1 MRKLWLVAKQEY
13 LKRVRKRSFLLSVLG
28 IPLLMVGVSV
38 LTVFIMMANADDR
51 PLGYVDHAGF
61 LDIAVVS
68 ELQAER
74 RNFVDI
80 RAYPDEDAARA
91 ALEDEHI
98 QAYYVVPEDYR
109 ENPDLELVYWQEALD
124 DEIQED
130 FGEFISA
137 SLVYDKD
144 EQVRTRIN
152 RGSNLTIRSRDE
164 RRELSSENILDII
177 IPFIASFF
185 LYFAITISGGY
196 MLQAVTDEKENRT
209 MEIMATSLAPRQLI
223 GGKALGLIGV
233 VLTQILIWVVAL
245 VISVLIAS
253 QFFEALRMVNIP
265 WGTLVVVALFFLP
278 TFALI
283 SGLMTAIGAAVT
295 EQRQGQQISGIVN
308 MLFIFPVFFSALLFT
323 NPNHPIIV
331 VLTLFPTSSFITVL
345 MRWSFGVVPLWQM
358 AAAWVLVMAS
368 AAGTIWL
375 AARIF
380 RMGMLRYG
388 QRLRLNTILTGL
400 RE

>member
-1 MRKLWLVAKQEY
+1 MRKLWLVAKHEY
-13 LKRVRKRSFLLSVLG
+13 IKRVRKRSFLMVVLG
-28 IPLLMVGVSV
+28 IPLLMIGVSAVTV
-38 LTVFIMMANADDR
+38 LVMMASADDR
-51 PLGYVDHAGF
+51 PVGYVDHTGF
-61 LDIAVVS
+61 LDTAVVA
-68 ELQAER
+68 ELQADNR
-74 RNFVDI
+74 RFVDI
-80 RAYPDEDAARA
+80 RAYPDEDVARA
-91 ALEDEHI
+91 ALEEERI

-109 ENPDLELVYWQEALD
+109 ENPELTLMYWDEAPD

-130 FGEFISA
+130 FNEFISA
-137 SLVYDKD
+137 SLIYDNAKP
-144 EQVRTRIN
+144 VRTRIN
-152 RGSNLTIRSRDE
+152 EGPNLTIRSMDG
-164 RRELSSENILDII
+164 RRELSSENVLGII

-185 LYFAITISGGY
+185 LYFAIAISGGY

-223 GGKALGLIGV
+223 GGKALGLMGV
-233 VLTQILIWVVAL
+233 VLTQMLIWVGAL
-245 VISVLIAS
+245 VAAVLILGR
-253 QFFEALRMVNIP
+253 FFEVVRMLTVP
-265 WGTLVVVALFFLP
+265 WGTLAIVALFFLP

-283 SGLMTAIGAAVT
+283 SGLMTALGAAVT
-295 EQRQGQQISGIVN
+295 EQQQGQQIAGIVN
-308 MLFIFPVFFSALLFT
+308 MLFIFPVFFSALLLT

-345 MRWSFGVVPLWQM
+345 MRWSFGVIPLWQL
-358 AAAWVLVMAS
+358 ATGWVLVMAS

-388 QRLRLNTILTGL
+388 QQLKLDAILTGL

>member
-1 MRKLWLVAKQEY
+1 MRKLWLVAKHEY
-13 LKRVRKRSFLLSVLG
+13 IKRVRKRSFLMVVLG
-28 IPLLMVGVSV
+28 IPLLMIGVSAVTV
-38 LTVFIMMANADDR
+38 LVMMASADDR
-51 PLGYVDHAGF
+51 PVGYVDHAGF
-61 LDIAVVS
+61 LDTAVVA
-68 ELQAER
+68 ELQADNR
-74 RNFVDI
+74 RFVDI
-80 RAYPDEDAARA
+80 RAYPDEDVARA
-91 ALEDEHI
+91 ALEEERI

-109 ENPDLELVYWQEALD
+109 ENPELTLMYWDEAPD

-130 FGEFISA
+130 FNEFISA
-137 SLVYDKD
+137 SLIYDNAKP
-144 EQVRTRIN
+144 VRTRIN
-152 RGSNLTIRSRDE
+152 EGPNLTIRSMDG
-164 RRELSSENILDII
+164 RRELSSENVLGII

-185 LYFAITISGGY
+185 LYFAIAISGGY

-223 GGKALGLIGV
+223 GGKALGLMGV
-233 VLTQILIWVVAL
+233 VLTQMLIWVGAL
-245 VISVLIAS
+245 VVAVLILGR
-253 QFFEALRMVNIP
+253 FFEVVRMLTVP
-265 WGTLVVVALFFLP
+265 WGTLAIVALFFLP

-283 SGLMTAIGAAVT
+283 SGLMTALGAAVT
-295 EQRQGQQISGIVN
+295 EQQQGQQIAGIVN
-308 MLFIFPVFFSALLFT
+308 MLFIFPVFFSALLLT

-345 MRWSFGVVPLWQM
+345 MRWSFGVIPLWQL
-358 AAAWVLVMAS
+358 ATGWVLVMAS

-388 QRLRLNTILTGL
+388 QQLKLDAILTGL

>member
-38 LTVFIMMANADDR
+38 LTALIMMASADDR
-51 PLGYVDHAGF
+51 PVGYVDRAGF
-61 LDIAVVS
+61 LDTAVVS

-80 RAYPDEDAARA
+80 QAYPDEDAARA
-91 ALEDEHI
+91 ALEEERI

-109 ENPDLELVYWQEALD
+109 EHPDLELVYWQETPD

-144 EQVRTRIN
+144 ARVRARLN
-152 RGSNLTIRSRDE
+152 AGSNLTIRSRDE
-164 RRELSSENILDII
+164 RREMSSENILDII

-185 LYFAITISGGY
+185 LYFAIAISGGY

-245 VISVLIAS
+245 VVSVLIAS

-265 WGTLVVVALFFLP
+265 WGTLAVVALFFLP

-283 SGLMTAIGAAVT
+283 SGLMTAIGAAVA

-308 MLFIFPVFFSALLFT
+308 MFFIFPVFFSALLFT

-358 AAAWVLVMAS
+358 AVAWVLVMAS